1 MIGPG
6 FLSHHQ
12 GSANSECAM
21 RVKNTS
27 SYPSERIKDLLRFA
41 FRGVQDAGVEVH
53 VKGSSRGARGYAYG
67 GIPSIAN
74 VAKDA
79 RYLVTVGLPKDKE
92 LPTQTWGTKS
102 IKKLFPEGIP
112 LENWEDVLVYIGAH
126 EARHI
131 WQVQRKRRTGKGG
144 KREYDADKFSY
155 RRLNDWRVATDRDP
169 IPKVKQPNPFE
180 TRLQAKK

>member
-1 MIGPG
+1 
-6 FLSHHQ
+6 
-12 GSANSECAM
+12 M

-27 SYPSERIKDLLRFA
+27 SYPTDRVKEILRFA
-41 FRGVQDAGVEVH
+41 FRGVKDAGVEVH

-79 RYLVTVGLPKDKE
+79 RYLVTIGLAKDRDLFPK
-92 LPTQTWGTKS
+92 QTWGTKS
-102 IKKLFPEGIP
+102 IEKLFPEGIP
-112 LENWEDVLVYIGAH
+112 LENWEDILVYIGAH

-131 WQVQRKRRTGKGG
+131 WQYQRRRRTGKRG
-144 KREYDADKFSY
+144 KGEYDADKFSY
-155 RRLNDWRVATDRDP
+155 RRLNDWRAATDRDTTP
-169 IPKVKQPNPFE
+169 QVKQPNPFE